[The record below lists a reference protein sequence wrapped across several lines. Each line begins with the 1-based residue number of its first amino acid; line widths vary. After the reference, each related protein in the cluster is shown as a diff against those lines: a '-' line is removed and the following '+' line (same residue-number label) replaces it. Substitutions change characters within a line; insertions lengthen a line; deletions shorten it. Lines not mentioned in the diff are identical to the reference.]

1 MILNSLKQVVSDVF
15 TLRNFNRFEIDVG
28 FDEVDKRV
36 VEHLLQR
43 VEFDDDEFLES
54 RSTWRWLIATLVR
67 HHRWHRSS

>member
-54 RSTWRWLIATLVR
+54 
-67 HHRWHRSS
+67 